1 MHTRLLDSAV
11 FQDPDHALDFVGNV
25 LEAST
30 EYSIVGTDL
39 SGTIRLWNRGASREY
54 GYEPD
59 EVIGKASL
67 DLLHSSTDL
76 EAQKLDEMMA
86 GAVSSGKWEGTLDRV
101 RKGGA
106 VFAAHVVLTPRR
118 GDAGEPVGYLLISKD
133 LSQEDHLPGEV
144 EDAEDRFR
152 GLLDSA
158 SGPMLIVDRSGRI
171 VLTNTH
177 TESLFGY
184 ARDELA
190 GRDVEILIP
199 ERYPRRHPQHPKE
212 FFREPTVRPPGA
224 GLGLWGR
231 RQDGEQFPVEVSLS
245 PLESRQGVV
254 AIAAIRDVTE
264 RKRAEEK
271 FRAMLETASDP
282 MVIVDKRGEIVLA
295 NAQTEKLF
303 GYSPGAL
310 VGSDIEVLIPARSAN
325 GRAEVRDQLFSDP
338 RAPFQEGLDLRGRR
352 EDGTEFPVEISLSPL
367 ETEEGV
373 LAIAAIRDVSDRK
386 ASELELR
393 ETNVQ
398 LEDASDAKDN
408 FLASMSH
415 ELRTPLN
422 AILGFTGTML
432 MEIAGPLTDEQRKQ
446 LETVQSNGWHLLSI
460 INDLLDLARVE
471 SGTLE
476 VEHEPVDCRALLE
489 EVVAGLRPLADQKG
503 LDLEIS
509 LPPGDAV
516 VATDRRSLKQI
527 LINLTNNAIKFT
539 DEGGVGLELTLNGGQ
554 RPGPCFSVSDS
565 GIGIDPGHQ
574 EALFKAFRQAGSGAT
589 RYDEG
594 TGLGLYI
601 SRRLASFIGGELD
614 FESKH
619 GEGSTFFLQLNGGG

>member
-11 FQDPDHALDFVGNV
+11 FQDPDHALDFIGNV

-39 SGTIRLWNRGASREY
+39 SGTIRLWNRGASRLY

-67 DLLHSSTDL
+67 DVLHTAADL
-76 EAQKLDEMMA
+76 GARKLDEMMA

-118 GDAGEPVGYLLISKD
+118 GSTGEPVGYLLISKD
-133 LSQEDHLPGEV
+133 LSKEEHLPEEV
-144 EDAEDRFR
+144 QDAEDRFR

-158 SGPMLIVDRSGRI
+158 AGAMLIIDRSGRI
-171 VLTNTH
+171 VLTNAH
-177 TESLFGY
+177 TETLFGY
-184 ARDELA
+184 PCGEVV
-190 GRDVEILIP
+190 GRDIEVLIP

-212 FFREPTVRPPGA
+212 FFREPTVRPAGA

-231 RQDGEQFPVEVSLS
+231 RKDGEEFPVEVSLS
-245 PLESRQGVV
+245 PLESKQGVV
-254 AIAAIRDVTE
+254 AIAAVSDVTE
-264 RKRAEEK
+264 RKQAEEK
-271 FRAMLETASDP
+271 FRVLLETASDP
-282 MVIVDKRGEIVLA
+282 MVIVDKSGEIVLA

-303 GYSPGAL
+303 GYAPGGL
-310 VGSDIEVLIPARSAN
+310 VGSDIEILIPARSAT
-325 GRAEVRDQLFSDP
+325 GRPEVHDRLFRDP
-338 RAPFQEGLDLRGRR
+338 RTPLEEGLELRGRR
-352 EDGTEFPVEISLSPL
+352 QDGTEFPVEISLSPL

-373 LAIAAIRDVSDRK
+373 LATAAIRDVSERK

-393 ETNVQ
+393 ETNLQ
-398 LEDASDAKDN
+398 LEDASDAKDH

-446 LETVQSNGWHLLSI
+446 LETVQSSGWHLLSI

-476 VEHEPVDCRALLE
+476 VAHEPVDCPALLDE
-489 EVVAGLRPLADQKG
+489 IVTGLRPLADQKG
-503 LDLEIS
+503 LGLEAS
-509 LPPGDAV
+509 LPDGDV
-516 VATDRRSLKQI
+516 VLETDRRSLKQI
-527 LINLTNNAIKFT
+527 LINLTSNAIKFT
-539 DEGGVGLELTLNGGQ
+539 DEGGIRLELLPNRGDPGT
-554 RPGPCFSVSDS
+554 GPCFSVSDT
-565 GIGIDPGHQ
+565 GIGIDPDHQ
-574 EALFKAFRQAGSGAT
+574 EALFKAFRQGSGAT

-601 SRRLASFIGGELD
+601 SRRLASIIGGKLD
-614 FESKH
+614 FESKQ